1 MKRFKWNE
9 DTIEYFRTRGM
20 ILSDQVLWSEMKMF
34 VVDNCDLE
42 DGESY
47 EDLLV
52 DLLHQVQSKYE

>member
-1 MKRFKWNE
+1 M
-9 DTIEYFRTRGM
+9 
-20 ILSDQVLWSEMKMF
+20 WSEMKMF

-52 DLLHQVQSKYE
+52 DLLHQVQTKHDN

>member
-1 MKRFKWNE
+1 MKRFEWNE
-9 DTIEYFRTRGM
+9 NVLEYFRTNSKIDYDM
-20 ILSDQVLWSEMKMF
+20 WSEMKMF

-52 DLLHQVQSKYE
+52 DLLHQVQTKHDN

>member
-9 DTIEYFRTRGM
+9 DTLEYFKTHSKIEYDM
-20 ILSDQVLWSEMKMF
+20 WSEMKMF
-34 VVDNCDLE
+34 VENNCDLE

-52 DLLHQVQSKYE
+52 DLVHQVQTKYDN